1 MSQPQI
7 NFEIL
12 LLLLKASSKQQ
23 VVEICQDAFKYRE
36 KEIVPNQVLLHV
48 AEAMGVDVA
57 ETSKL
62 FKALGI
68 FLKYVLF
75 HGCSTYE
82 SISSLFPDDF
92 HKNLRDLLSKIIAE
106 KYGTWKNLA
115 ANESVSVPKLTE
127 FDWRVDLKMASS
139 KIARMSEPTCILNL
153 KIHNP
158 SFPENHEDRFQTLN
172 VELSKEKLDT
182 MLNGLGRIRDQLSAV
197 AKK

>member
-1 MSQPQI
+1 MSVPQM

-23 VVEICQDAFKYRE
+23 VVDICQDVFKYRE
-36 KEIVPNQVLLHV
+36 KDLPNQVVMPV
-48 AEAMGVDVA
+48 ADAMGIDTTEA
-57 ETSKL
+57 LKL
-62 FKALGI
+62 FKALSI
-68 FLKYVLF
+68 FLKFVLF
-75 HGCSTYE
+75 HGHSTYD

-106 KYGTWKNLA
+106 KFGTWKSLA
-115 ANESVSVPKLTE
+115 AKDSVSVPKLTE
-127 FDWRVDLKMASS
+127 FDWRVDLKMASG
-139 KIARMSEPTCILNL
+139 KIARMSEPTCILHL

-158 SFPENHEDRFQTLN
+158 GVPENSEDRFQSLN